1 MIKMIGDHVLLKP
14 RKKEQ
19 VGGIY
24 LPEAKVEFFE
34 VVDVG
39 DGKVL
44 IKVRSEYVQET
55 TQQQQATREAHV
67 VENSIVKTQVKFVF
81 YKKWQQYKPLQVVEI
96 PRDLAEKLQSE
107 GYGEIVQE

>member
-1 MIKMIGDHVLLKP
+1 LIKMIGDHVLLKP

-39 DGKVL
+39 DGIPLPNGTYAPVDVHVGDIVL
-44 IKVRSEYVQET
+44 VPEHVGVEYEDGDT
-55 TQQQQATREAHV
+55 TYVIARLSDIDAV
-67 VENSIVKTQVKFVF
+67 VE
-81 YKKWQQYKPLQVVEI
+81 E
-96 PRDLAEKLQSE
+96 
-107 GYGEIVQE
+107 

>member
-1 MIKMIGDHVLLKP
+1 MIKMVGDHVLLKP

-39 DGKVL
+39 DGIPLPNGTYAPVDVHVGDIVL
-44 IKVRSEYVQET
+44 VPEHIGIEYEENGEEYVI
-55 TQQQQATREAHV
+55 ARLSDIDAV
-67 VENSIVKTQVKFVF
+67 VE
-81 YKKWQQYKPLQVVEI
+81 E
-96 PRDLAEKLQSE
+96 
-107 GYGEIVQE
+107 